1 MRPVLTHSF
10 PHLRASD
17 RVATSREG
25 PKADRAKLRTDE
37 GLREVRD
44 SLVGQVKAE
53 LQKATDGKAHTLP
66 PLYYFRL
73 HREYDRTG
81 TFCFGED
88 CCLSGVPSQ
97 PLKPDTAYIALLA
110 TLVVDDPFADDR
122 NVANTRLAKKLPEP
136 AVWTADLVDLSSNC
150 CHASFRK
157 IGRENV

>member
-1 MRPVLTHSF
+1 MCFFFFS
-10 PHLRASD
+10 
-17 RVATSREG
+17 SRRRHTRCALVTG
-25 PKADRAKLRTDE
+25 VQTCALPISKLRTDE

-97 PLKPDTAYIALLA
+97 PLKPDTAYI
-110 TLVVDDPFADDR
+110 
-122 NVANTRLAKKLPEP
+122 E
-136 AVWTADLVDLSSNC
+136 
-150 CHASFRK
+150 
-157 IGRENV
+157 IGRAHVCTPVTNAPLVCRLLLETKKAELHKPTQ